1 MSSDLRYA
9 LRQLAKSPGFTAVAI
24 LTLGLGIGATATA
37 FCWLQNMVG
46 NPLPGVARQE
56 RMAVLTVSR
65 GKSVGH
71 TISLPDIVDA
81 RELRD
86 VFAGV
91 IGSQITP
98 ACLTDGDKPEWIYG
112 QIATSNF
119 FDVLGVKPLHGQT
132 FLAANDAE
140 KGAHPVLV
148 LSETYW
154 RKRFNGDPAVIG
166 RVVRINQHPF
176 TIIGVVPATFLGTMS
191 GLRCDFWAPVSMHGE
206 VANFGSLQYREDRW
220 LHTQVRLQPGVTLAA
235 AQTALDAFSARE
247 EQTYPR
253 TNREIRFLLLPFSQ
267 APYGVQPILVG
278 VLRILLAVSIGVL
291 LIVAANLASL
301 LLARA
306 TVRRREIAIRLSLGA
321 TRFRL
326 IRQLLTESLL
336 LAVAGGGL
344 GILLAFWAVDLLGAW
359 IPVSYLPLGLSFSI
373 NGPTLLFTLGLAAVT
388 GVVFGLVP
396 ALQASRSDLIVAL
409 KEGGS
414 GSGTGGGHQRLR
426 RLLAITEVALAL
438 TLLIGAGLC
447 VKSLR
452 RAEVADLG
460 FKPDRVLLG
469 GLRIGMNGYNEQTG
483 KIFYRE
489 LRQRLAALPGVE
501 AVGLAGS
508 FPMGIER
515 CGAHGV
521 AVDGYVRQ
529 PGEDTGIQA
538 TMVSPGYFETLRIPL
553 LAGRDFTERD
563 DQDAPGVA
571 VINEAMAKRFWPGQD
586 ALGRKFFDNGRPTT
600 VIGVTKTGKYNYTL
614 NEPPTGFFYRPFMQ
628 GVPELNLAVGVRTSG
643 DPAAFGETLRR
654 EVRRLDPRVEVWLT
668 APMTAY
674 IKPAFLVHQLASR
687 LLQGLGMV
695 ALVLA
700 ALGVYGV
707 MSYVVN
713 QRTREFGVRLALGAT
728 ARDLLGMILRE
739 GMFLA
744 AVGTVAGLGLAFL
757 TARGLTTVLYG
768 VDPFDPMVF
777 AGVPLLLAAV
787 MLLACWLP
795 ARRATRVNP
804 VEALRSE

>member
-1 MSSDLRYA
+1 MIQDLRYA
-9 LRQLAKSPGFTAVAI
+9 FRQLAKSPGFTAVAI
-24 LTLGLGIGATATA
+24 LTLGLGIGATATT
-37 FCWLQNMVG
+37 FCWLQNMVD

-56 RMAVLTVSR
+56 QMAVLTVAR

-81 RELRD
+81 RELRP

-98 ACLTDGDKPEWIYG
+98 ACLTDGDQPEWIYG

-235 AQTALDAFSARE
+235 AQAVLDAFSARE

-253 TNREIRFLLLPFSQ
+253 INREIRFLVLPFSQ

-388 GVVFGLVP
+388 GMVFGLVP
-396 ALQASRSDLIVAL
+396 ALQSSRPDLTASL

-426 RLLAITEVALAL
+426 RLLAVAEVALAL

-452 RAEVADLG
+452 RAEAADLG

-489 LRQRLAALPGVE
+489 LRQRLAAMPGVE

-538 TMVSPGYFETLRIPL
+538 TMVSPGYFDTLRIPL
-553 LAGRDFTERD
+553 LAGRDFTEQD

-586 ALGRKFFDNGRPTT
+586 ALGRKFSDNGRPTT
-600 VIGVTKTGKYNYTL
+600 VIGVTKTGKYNAL

-654 EVRRLDPRVEVWLT
+654 EVRRLDPRVDVWLT
-668 APMTAY
+668 APMTDY
-674 IKPAFLVHQLASR
+674 IKPAFLVHHLASR
-687 LLQGLGMV
+687 LLQGLGLV

-728 ARDLLGMILRE
+728 GRGLLGMILRE
-739 GMFLA
+739 GMILA

-757 TARGLTTVLYG
+757 TARGLTAVLYG
-768 VDPFDPMVF
+768 VEPFDPMVF
-777 AGVPLLLAAV
+777 AGVPLLLAAT

-795 ARRATRVNP
+795 ARRATKVNP
-804 VEALRSE
+804 VEALRAE